1 MENLNEQDVLT
12 AEANIGRGLSTST
25 FFVDYPAEMIV
36 GNSTAVPASLI
47 LADRIV
53 FNIAAEKGK
62 FDAKLVRMSIQ
73 DVDHIEVIG
82 DIIMNINR
90 RQLSGEV
97 AAANFIAHRINTNAM
112 SDDAAILRDAY
123 VTFYYGLF
131 NRLDPWFVTPNVNII
146 FTDYDFNAKE
156 LHVTIS

>member
-1 MENLNEQDVLT
+1 
-12 AEANIGRGLSTST
+12 
-25 FFVDYPAEMIV
+25 
-36 GNSTAVPASLI
+36 
-47 LADRIV
+47 
-53 FNIAAEKGK
+53 
-62 FDAKLVRMSIQ
+62 
-73 DVDHIEVIG
+73 
-82 DIIMNINR
+82 MNINR